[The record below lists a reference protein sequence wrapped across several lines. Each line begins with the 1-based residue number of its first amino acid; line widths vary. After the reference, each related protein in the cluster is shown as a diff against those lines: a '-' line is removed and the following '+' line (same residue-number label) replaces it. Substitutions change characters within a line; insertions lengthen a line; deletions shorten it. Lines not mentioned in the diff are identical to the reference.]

1 MSLNRISIAAL
12 ALTFGAV
19 ALAPAALAHT
29 HVHKMSIADNAKLA
43 ASPPDFTFDLSEAAG
58 LAKVT
63 LADAAGKEIALAYTP
78 PKDMA
83 ASFDIPLPKLAAG
96 AYVLSF
102 RTIADDGHAMTTAVH
117 FTVTG

>member
-1 MSLNRISIAAL
+1 MSFNRMSVTAL
-12 ALTFGAV
+12 AL
-19 ALAPAALAHT
+19 ALAAMTAAPAALAHT
-29 HVHKMSIADNAKLA
+29 HVHEMSIADNAKLA
-43 ASPPDFTFDLSEAAG
+43 ASPPDFTFELSEAAG

-63 LADAAGKEIALAYTP
+63 LADAAGKAIPLAYTP

-83 ASFDIPLPKLAAG
+83 ASFKIPLPKLDAG